1 MWNIAKSAEAMFSR
15 WAVKRVCKFVLKKKL
30 GRFILGDID
39 VDQLDVQFADGT
51 IQLSD
56 LALNV
61 DFLNQKIGA
70 AASMMI
76 KEGSI
81 GSLLVRMPWKG
92 NGCEVEVNELE
103 LVLAPCTEK
112 NSPATA
118 GSGNQN
124 QDSSNTGKFDADM
137 MDSATKSTRDVHEGV
152 KTIAKMVKWL
162 LTSFHVRI
170 KKLIVAFDPCLEK
183 DGKTSESLSTLVLRI
198 SEAECGTG
206 VSEDANQNADARTEN
221 FLGNSQLTT
230 FVKFQGAVLELL
242 QIDDVDNQKFN
253 PSMTERTFGEFISG
267 GRPPGVTT
275 PIMTGK
281 RGGFSGNL
289 KLSIPWKNGSL
300 DIGKVDADAYIE
312 PVELR
317 FQPSTIKWLLLA
329 WEVCKSMERDQ
340 SNYVPTDSIF
350 LDTASHFG
358 SAISAYSATDKVTP
372 VCGSLPT
379 ESASLTLQESVAE
392 GLLPG
397 SRVISDWVPYYINKN
412 RSNGTEEL
420 DFGASVDQ
428 FFECFDGMR
437 SSQSALGSSGMWN
450 WTCSVVSAITAVSS
464 LASGSLNV
472 APEQQPV
479 ETNLKA
485 TLAGISVVFPFQ
497 DENQNDFC
505 DTKGN
510 LGSSSDV
517 LYLSMESQDILL
529 VMQVSSRHMRFEG
542 IMDHIEVAN
551 YSSHKDSN
559 KVKSQT
565 SSIQHLQA
573 DVLRVLPLHASS
585 SYSAESNGLTAEGF
599 PFQYRDDLVRTTL
612 LRTSGVTSCQ
622 CTVSSIS
629 SDGSSTGP
637 TSFSLKLPHFV
648 FWVDFSLL
656 NILLEQ
662 LKEIGKTVEVNSQ
675 TDFSSEAY
683 NKNRGSPHR
692 DLRRASS
699 CVTTLSSTDSVRGDI
714 FIPNAQVIICLR
726 SNAGESTRSFSSWDQ
741 FIALEFT
748 SPSTCDK
755 CTIQDH
761 GPTLDATSEKR
772 YSSTVTRSLQ
782 LNVGD
787 LDVFLVSPLS
797 KDDAEIRSGKMQ
809 RLKLMAQKV
818 ISVTNRKGT
827 LSVIRMLWQEGYVTG
842 PWIAKKAKCLATLEE
857 SRSISKFVGKDH
869 EFASVS
875 TVKDLKD
882 LSSQTRQEI
891 ILSSAFFLNVCLP
904 TVTIK
909 FDSSQY
915 KELCHLLD
923 QVMND
928 ISNGDLDSVN
938 DKEESSMPQT
948 SVLVDCDSVEIL
960 ISLDVKETVQGSMQS
975 ELPGSWNRL
984 RLKVQKLEML
994 SVSSIGGIPGATFFW
1009 LAHGEGKLWGSIT
1022 SIPDQEFL
1030 LITCSNSTM
1039 KRGDGGG
1046 SNALSSRFA
1055 GSDIVHLWDPTG
1067 FHGSTSITVRCAT
1080 IVAVGGRL
1088 DWPDAL
1094 CSFFIIPAEIEQAEE
1109 KCNQKDEAP
1118 RGSSFVLNLVDIG
1131 LSYEPYQK
1139 NTVVR
1144 SEDSESCYS
1153 SFQGTCE
1160 EYVSCLLAASS
1171 LNLSTS
1177 TIEGSTE
1184 LNYKIR
1190 VQDLGLL
1197 LRAMS
1202 KPEGIVGA
1210 YSAQHLHKI
1219 GYVKVAREA
1228 LIEANLRTNCRNG
1241 LLWEVEC
1248 SKSHIFVETCH
1259 DTMSSLIR
1267 VAAQIQQLF
1276 APDMEESI
1284 AHLQTRW
1291 NKFQQEQEMRGLA
1304 DEIRIFDSESPTAQL
1319 HTSDLVTEGEPKVVG
1334 LMDEI
1339 SEDAFRD
1346 NNHTYQYDSSESQIG
1361 LSSDEELGEACY
1373 SRIGTP
1379 DVFLPGQFY
1388 DGSVPSVES
1397 ESSQTSFLQG
1407 GNVLELIEGYCLSEL
1422 RPLSELSVGRRSS
1435 QEIMTKS
1442 KHTRIG
1448 DRSKENHGWYGTSI
1462 NILENHI
1469 PETSSSKKQFVEDK
1483 LPSTGSTNCID
1494 LGKVIG
1500 RVLLKN
1506 IDVRW
1511 RMLAGSDWHDSRA
1524 TGQRSGDI
1532 SGRDATVCLEF
1543 SLSGMEFQYDVYPV
1557 GEICVSKLS
1566 LSVQDFY
1573 LYDKS
1578 KDAPW
1583 KLVLG
1588 YYHSKDRPR
1597 KSSSKGF
1604 KLDLEVVRPDPLT
1617 PLEEYR
1623 LRVAFLPMLLHL
1635 HQCQLDFLIGF
1646 FGAKSSSVDQSSGCY
1661 LDSDG
1666 SKVLPTKSNNLAE
1679 HAIAEEAFLP
1689 YFQESFVSDSFW
1701 ISLSFILHPKF
1712 DIWPILVR
1720 VDYSP
1725 SRVDLAAL
1733 RGGKYVELVN
1743 LVPWKGVELQLKH
1756 VHAVGIYGWGSV
1768 CETIIGE
1775 WLEDISQNQ
1784 IHKILRGLP
1793 TIRSLVAVGSGAAKL
1808 VSLPVEHYRKDKR
1821 VLKGM
1826 QRGTIAFLRSISL
1839 EAVGLGVHLAAGA
1852 HDILLQ
1858 AECLLTSVP
1867 PSVPWSAPH
1876 KVKSSARSNQP
1887 KDAQQGI
1894 HQAYE
1899 SLSDGLG
1906 KSASA
1911 LVRTPLKKYQR
1922 GAGAGSA
1929 LASAVRA
1936 VPAAAIAP
1944 ASACASAVHCALLGF
1959 RNSLDRER
1967 KKESMEKYLGPPQP
1981 WEQN

>member
-1 MWNIAKSAEAMFSR
+1 
-15 WAVKRVCKFVLKKKL
+15 
-30 GRFILGDID
+30 
-39 VDQLDVQFADGT
+39 
-51 IQLSD
+51 
-56 LALNV
+56 
-61 DFLNQKIGA
+61 
-70 AASMMI
+70 
-76 KEGSI
+76 
-81 GSLLVRMPWKG
+81 
-92 NGCEVEVNELE
+92 
-103 LVLAPCTEK
+103 
-112 NSPATA
+112 
-118 GSGNQN
+118 
-124 QDSSNTGKFDADM
+124 
-137 MDSATKSTRDVHEGV
+137 
-152 KTIAKMVKWL
+152 
-162 LTSFHVRI
+162 
-170 KKLIVAFDPCLEK
+170 
-183 DGKTSESLSTLVLRI
+183 
-198 SEAECGTG
+198 
-206 VSEDANQNADARTEN
+206 
-221 FLGNSQLTT
+221 
-230 FVKFQGAVLELL
+230 
-242 QIDDVDNQKFN
+242 
-253 PSMTERTFGEFISG
+253 
-267 GRPPGVTT
+267 
-275 PIMTGK
+275 
-281 RGGFSGNL
+281 
-289 KLSIPWKNGSL
+289 
-300 DIGKVDADAYIE
+300 
-312 PVELR
+312 
-317 FQPSTIKWLLLA
+317 
-329 WEVCKSMERDQ
+329 
-340 SNYVPTDSIF
+340 
-350 LDTASHFG
+350 
-358 SAISAYSATDKVTP
+358 
-372 VCGSLPT
+372 
-379 ESASLTLQESVAE
+379 
-392 GLLPG
+392 
-397 SRVISDWVPYYINKN
+397 
-412 RSNGTEEL
+412 
-420 DFGASVDQ
+420 
-428 FFECFDGMR
+428 
-437 SSQSALGSSGMWN
+437 
-450 WTCSVVSAITAVSS
+450 
-464 LASGSLNV
+464 
-472 APEQQPV
+472 
-479 ETNLKA
+479 
-485 TLAGISVVFPFQ
+485 
-497 DENQNDFC
+497 
-505 DTKGN
+505 
-510 LGSSSDV
+510 
-517 LYLSMESQDILL
+517 
-529 VMQVSSRHMRFEG
+529 MRFEG
-542 IMDHIEVAN
+542 TMDHIEVAN

-585 SYSAESNGLTAEGF
+585 SYSAESNGLAAEGF

-622 CTVSSIS
+622 CTVSSSS

-675 TDFSSEAY
+675 TEFSSEAY
-683 NKNRGSPHR
+683 NKNHGSPHR

-699 CVTTLSSTDSVRGDI
+699 CVTTLSSTDSVQGDI
-714 FIPNAQVIICLR
+714 FIPNARVIICLR

-797 KDDAEIRSGKMQ
+797 KDDAEVRSGKMQ

-891 ILSSAFFLNVCLP
+891 ILSSAFFLNVRLP
-904 TVTIK
+904 AVTIK
-909 FDSSQY
+909 LDSSRY

-928 ISNGDLDSVN
+928 ISSGDLDSVN

-1228 LIEANLRTNCRNG
+1228 LVEANLRTNCRNG

-1267 VAAQIQQLF
+1267 LAAQIQQLF

-1583 KLVLG
+1583 KLVSFIYFYHQNYSDWGLPNRLNLYFLLDLKVLG

-1604 KLDLEVVRPDPLT
+1604 KLDLEAVRPDPLT

-1623 LRVAFLPMLLHL
+1623 YSFFMFYKYLLNKGA
-1635 HQCQLDFLIGF
+1635 CNGFLII
-1646 FGAKSSSVDQSSGCY
+1646 QNCE
-1661 LDSDG
+1661 
-1666 SKVLPTKSNNLAE
+1666 VL
-1679 HAIAEEAFLP
+1679 
-1689 YFQESFVSDSFW
+1689 
-1701 ISLSFILHPKF
+1701 
-1712 DIWPILVR
+1712 
-1720 VDYSP
+1720 
-1725 SRVDLAAL
+1725 
-1733 RGGKYVELVN
+1733 
-1743 LVPWKGVELQLKH
+1743 
-1756 VHAVGIYGWGSV
+1756 
-1768 CETIIGE
+1768 
-1775 WLEDISQNQ
+1775 
-1784 IHKILRGLP
+1784 
-1793 TIRSLVAVGSGAAKL
+1793 
-1808 VSLPVEHYRKDKR
+1808 
-1821 VLKGM
+1821 
-1826 QRGTIAFLRSISL
+1826 
-1839 EAVGLGVHLAAGA
+1839 
-1852 HDILLQ
+1852 
-1858 AECLLTSVP
+1858 
-1867 PSVPWSAPH
+1867 
-1876 KVKSSARSNQP
+1876 
-1887 KDAQQGI
+1887 
-1894 HQAYE
+1894 
-1899 SLSDGLG
+1899 
-1906 KSASA
+1906 
-1911 LVRTPLKKYQR
+1911 
-1922 GAGAGSA
+1922 
-1929 LASAVRA
+1929 
-1936 VPAAAIAP
+1936 
-1944 ASACASAVHCALLGF
+1944 
-1959 RNSLDRER
+1959 
-1967 KKESMEKYLGPPQP
+1967 
-1981 WEQN
+1981 